1 MAVAIGN
8 PVLGYLAFTA
18 VKAVGYTGAAFFINW
33 KLQSNALALKV
44 GFLRLLIGMFFG
56 VGVWGAIW
64 LFGEFDIHSGSK
76 FIVFAYIAL
85 LAPVR
90 FVEWHILFNM
100 FYKNGYFVS
109 QRKFLWLLVGT
120 VFSYILDIPAA
131 IGWFQTSG
139 FWVC

>member
-1 MAVAIGN
+1 MAAAIGN

-18 VKAVGYTGAAFFINW
+18 VKAIGYTGAAFFINW
-33 KLQSNALALKV
+33 KLQSHVFALKV
-44 GFLRLLIGMFFG
+44 GVVRLLIGMFFG

-64 LFGEFDIHSGSK
+64 LLREFGIHSGNK
-76 FIVFAYIAL
+76 IIVFTYIAL

-90 FVEWHILFNM
+90 FFEWHILFNL
-100 FYKNGYFVS
+100 FYKKYYSSS
-109 QRKFLWLLVGT
+109 QHKFLWLLFGT
-120 VFSYILDIPAA
+120 ILSYVLDIPAA